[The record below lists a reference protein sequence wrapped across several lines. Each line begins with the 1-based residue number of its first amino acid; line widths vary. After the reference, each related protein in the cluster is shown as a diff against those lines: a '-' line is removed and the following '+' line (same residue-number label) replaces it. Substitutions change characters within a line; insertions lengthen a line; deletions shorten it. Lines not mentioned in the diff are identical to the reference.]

1 MLEPVRPQYAKKF
14 RCIGNE
20 CEDNCCHGWEVSVDK
35 ATYQEY
41 QAIPALRLLLEEHFV
56 LCNNRGEG
64 HYAVVKQTASS
75 ICPMLSVDRL
85 CRIHKEYG
93 PDYLPA
99 ICATYPRISR
109 RIDGLQEQPLSLS
122 CPEAAR
128 LVLLDPELMPRN
140 SSGAGQQKYSRLQA
154 LAGQSNPAEED
165 PQRYFWDIREFS
177 LLLVQDRAYPLWQRL
192 FLLSMFCRRLEAI
205 ISERQAGGVP
215 KLLREYAEIVA
226 QGNLRSAMDGI
237 PVRTTAQVKMVME
250 VALRYLC
257 HPELRF
263 SRIRE
268 SLVAFLHGTGYFA
281 AAQKPNAVPSQDVA
295 EISLE
300 TYTRSFVESY
310 DRYYRPFM
318 ERHPFLLENYLI
330 NHIFR
335 TRFPFSDRPCGGT
348 VGPQKEFLLMCIE
361 FAVIKGLLIG
371 IAGHYREGFGT
382 EQVVKLIYSISR
394 SIEHSQTFSKAVN
407 WQGLEDSNSVAALL
421 RN

>member
-1 MLEPVRPQYAKKF
+1 MLEHVRPQYAKKF

-20 CEDNCCHGWEVSVDK
+20 CEDNCCHGWEVGVDK
-35 ATYQEY
+35 ATYQKY
-41 QAIPALRLLLEEHFV
+41 QALPALRLLLKEHFV

-64 HYAVVKQTASS
+64 HYAVVKQTPSS
-75 ICPMLSVDRL
+75 ICPMLLADRL
-85 CRIHKEYG
+85 CHIHKEYG

-109 RIDGLQEQPLSLS
+109 RIDGLPEQPLLLS

-128 LVLLDPELMPRN
+128 LVLLDPELMPPN
-140 SSGAGQQKYSRLQA
+140 GGGAGQQKYSRLQA
-154 LAGQSNPAEED
+154 LADQGNPAEGD
-165 PQRYFWDIREFS
+165 PQSYLWDIREFS
-177 LLLVQDRAYPLWQRL
+177 LLLVQDRTYPLWQRL
-192 FLLSMFCRRLEAI
+192 FLLSMFCRRLDAI
-205 ISERQAGGVP
+205 ISKRQIGAVP
-215 KLLREYAEIVA
+215 KLLREYAEIAA

-237 PVRTTAQVKMVME
+237 PVRATAQVKMVME

-268 SLVAFLHGTGYFA
+268 SLVAFLHGTGYFK
-281 AAQKPNAVPSQDVA
+281 AQKPNARPSQDTA
-295 EISLE
+295 ETQLA
-300 TYTRSFVESY
+300 TYTRSYVESY
-310 DRYYRPFM
+310 DRYYQPFM

-335 TRFPFSDRPCGGT
+335 TRFPFSDKPCVGT
-348 VGPQKEFLLMCIE
+348 GGPQQEFLLMCID

-371 IAGHYREGFGT
+371 IAGRYREAFGT

-407 WQGLEDSNSVAALL
+407 WQGLADSNSMAALL